1 MENNQQEEK
10 ALRSMTDK
18 EKKLFMEKKETRAL
32 KLITDEERKLYG
44 EAKRVDYIKK

>member
-1 MENNQQEEK
+1 
-10 ALRSMTDK
+10 MTDK